1 MSKNVDGLK
10 ALMKK
15 YKQGK
20 NFAFVYSGLLPM
32 DRENGCILGKYR
44 LIFPMLL
51 SVACRNGG
59 IVVGWGQQERSGFHA
74 EG

>member
-1 MSKNVDGLK
+1 MQVRKSIVVG
-10 ALMKK
+10 
-15 YKQGK
+15 
-20 NFAFVYSGLLPM
+20 YSGSLLI
-32 DRENGCILGKYR
+32 DRDISKFLEKHR
-44 LIFPMLL
+44 LIFPMSL

>member
-1 MSKNVDGLK
+1 
-10 ALMKK
+10 MKK